1 MKRLLVLLLVV
12 VLVAGFFTGCT
23 KAPVTEAKVDKTEEV
38 ADAKEEVVEDES
50 FTVVY
55 IPYNTGNPYYDPIIQ
70 GFKDSVEAAGGVFE
84 TTASDTPDPTGQI
97 PVIRAQIQKGVDVI
111 ALDPT
116 SIDALNDV
124 MDEARAAGVRMFC
137 VGDDVLGNEEHREAA
152 IVATEYRQIGY
163 DSIEIFAEF
172 MGYEGQFAVLSA
184 TTDSPFQNEQ
194 IEIYEEVLAEE
205 KYSNMEIVEVFYGD
219 DEPEKSFTEAEAA
232 IQKYPDLKGLMCP
245 TTVAY
250 VAAAQAVE
258 NAGLQGQIEVYGTA
272 FPNQCREFI
281 KNGVVSGAILW
292 DTYRLGVVA
301 GEFIDQVL
309 HDGLVIEEGTKF
321 QTSYGEA
328 ELLENNVIYAGPP
341 QAFNEE
347 NVDDFDF

>member
-1 MKRLLVLLLVV
+1 MKKLLVF
-12 VLVAGFFTGCT
+12 VLAVALFAGFTQSVVANGGG
-23 KAPVTEAKVDKTEEV
+23 EKVDDGK
-38 ADAKEEVVEDES
+38 

-70 GFKDSVEAAGGVFE
+70 GFRDSVEAAGGVFE

-97 PVIRAQIQKGVDVI
+97 PVIRAQIQRGVDVI

-124 MDEARAAGVRMFC
+124 MDEAKEAGVRLFC
-137 VGDDVLGNEEHREAA
+137 VGDDVLGNEDHREAA
-152 IVATEYRQIGY
+152 VVATEYRQIGY
-163 DSIEIFAEF
+163 DSIEIFAES

-194 IEIYEEVLAEE
+194 IEIYEEVLAGD
-205 KYSNMEIVEVFYGD
+205 KFSNMEIVEVFYGD

-258 NAGLQGQIEVYGTA
+258 NAGLQGQVLVYGTA
-272 FPNQCREFI
+272 FPSQCREFI
-281 KNGVVSGAILW
+281 KNGVVTGAILW

-321 QTSYGEA
+321 NTSYGEA
-328 ELLENNVIYAGPP
+328 EIIENNVIYAGPP
-341 QAFNEE
+341 LAFNKD
-347 NVDDFDF
+347 NIDDHDF